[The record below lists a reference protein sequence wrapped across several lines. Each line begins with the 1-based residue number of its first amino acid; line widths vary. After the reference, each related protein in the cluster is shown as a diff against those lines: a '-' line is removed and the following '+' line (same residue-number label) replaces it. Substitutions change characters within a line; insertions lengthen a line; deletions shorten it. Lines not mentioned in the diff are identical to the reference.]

1 MCDKR
6 SERLPGLKILNSCF
20 LNCIWLCIAGP
31 QHPNPGKSYS
41 PLYISA
47 FLPHNSEGKEIC
59 DLLQTAFEAGL
70 LFTIGTSP
78 STGEENKIIWNDI
91 ELKTSQSGGPAR

>member
-6 SERLPGLKILNSCF
+6 SKWLPGLKILYSCF
-20 LNCIWLCIAGP
+20 LNCICIPGP
-31 QHPNPGKSYS
+31 EHHNPGKSYS
-41 PLYISA
+41 PLNTSA

-59 DLLQTAFEAGL
+59 DLLQRAFNAGV

-78 STGEENKIIWNDI
+78 TTGEENKIIWNDI
-91 ELKTSQSGGPAR
+91 ELKTSKSGGPAR